1 MTDSKPAPGSESLKT
16 PNTQQRVEITRADLP
31 LHCPQPGS
39 SVWNSH
45 PRVFLEIESAPE
57 QRIICPYC
65 GTEYQ
70 LIDS

>member
-1 MTDSKPAPGSESLKT
+1 MPDSNPADHPESLKT
-16 PNTQQRVEITRADLP
+16 PNTQQRVELTRADLP
-31 LHCPQPGS
+31 IHCPQPGS

-70 LIDS
+70 LLDS

>member
-1 MTDSKPAPGSESLKT
+1 MPDSKSSDSSAALKT
-16 PNTQQRVEITRADLP
+16 PNTQQRVELTRSDLP

-70 LIDS
+70 LTDR